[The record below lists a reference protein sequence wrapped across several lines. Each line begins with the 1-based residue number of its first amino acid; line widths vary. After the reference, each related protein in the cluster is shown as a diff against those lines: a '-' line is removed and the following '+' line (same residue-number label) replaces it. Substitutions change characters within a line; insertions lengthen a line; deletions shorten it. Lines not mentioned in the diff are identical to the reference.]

1 MLFLAD
7 EMFKQ
12 SGATITFTFGKP
24 ISPNILTNELTDLEW
39 AQKIKNHVYE
49 LENNPNFE
57 LTT

>member
-7 EMFKQ
+7 EMFKKQ
-12 SGATITFTFGKP
+12 GSTITFTFGKP
-24 ISPNILTNELTDLEW
+24 INPNKLHKELTDLEW

-57 LTT
+57 FIT